1 MKSRVFGRN
10 IFGLF
15 LTHLKLLTDTTA
27 IVTIFLLME
36 GVEVTAENDLN
47 GRHFN
52 YVAFHVSINNIL
64 KKRIYE
70 EMR

>member
-15 LTHLKLLTDTTA
+15 FTYLKHLTDITFA
-27 IVTIFLLME
+27 IIFLLME
-36 GVEVTAENDLN
+36 GVELTAENDLN

-52 YVAFHVSINNIL
+52 YVAFHVSIYNIF
-64 KKRIYE
+64 KKIYE
-70 EMR
+70 EIR